1 MKKGYQKSM
10 NNRLDKMFKNI
21 RKDCIDLINNK
32 NIDIDDLT
40 FKLGISTNKFIDILT
55 NRNKDFTIYLRM
67 YNTLLEM

>member
-10 NNRLDKMFKNI
+10 NNRLDKMFINI
-21 RKDCIDLINNK
+21 RKDCIDLINDK

-55 NRNKDFTIYLRM
+55 NRNKDFTIYLKM

>member
-10 NNRLDKMFKNI
+10 NNRLDKMFINI

-32 NIDIDDLT
+32 NIDIDDLI

-55 NRNKDFTIYLRM
+55 NRNKDFTIYLKM

>member
-1 MKKGYQKSM
+1 M
-10 NNRLDKMFKNI
+10 NNRLDKMFINI

>member
-10 NNRLDKMFKNI
+10 NNRLDKMFINI

-55 NRNKDFTIYLRM
+55 NRNKDFTIYLKM

>member
-10 NNRLDKMFKNI
+10 NNRLDKMFIII

-32 NIDIDDLT
+32 NIDIDDLI

-55 NRNKDFTIYLRM
+55 NRNKDFTIYLKM

>member
-10 NNRLDKMFKNI
+10 NNRLDKMFINI

-32 NIDIDDLT
+32 NIDIDDLI

>member
-10 NNRLDKMFKNI
+10 NNRLDKMFINI

-55 NRNKDFTIYLRM
+55 NINKDFTIYLKM

>member
-10 NNRLDKMFKNI
+10 NNRLDKMFINI

>member
-10 NNRLDKMFKNI
+10 NNRLDKMFENI